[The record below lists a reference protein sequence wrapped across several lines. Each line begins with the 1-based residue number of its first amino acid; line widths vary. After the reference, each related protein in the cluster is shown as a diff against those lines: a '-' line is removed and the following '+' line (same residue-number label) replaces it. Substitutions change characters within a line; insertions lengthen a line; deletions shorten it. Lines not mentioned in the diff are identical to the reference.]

1 MKTMGLFVKLHRQS
15 CKLILCLNLVV
26 SFKIFNDMA
35 TARFTWHLA
44 MLILNVRW
52 YEHLPGRFPNT
63 KCQNLQQTQNWTLWN
78 GSDSNQDLSIH
89 CHNVW
94 FLIPLLFRL
103 YHLDFELASWKT
115 INGNVGGIF
124 TEPDYVWG
132 SSCRVQEKFFA
143 LQSILTPKDTGQII
157 CIFSLREFSCVKK
170 YFRDLVNRVFSPS
183 IGAILAISFT
193 S

>member
-1 MKTMGLFVKLHRQS
+1 MAFSHANSQYQMIWTFARTVSEYQVLKSPTDPKLDT
-15 CKLILCLNLVV
+15 V
-26 SFKIFNDMA
+26 M
-35 TARFTWHLA
+35 
-44 MLILNVRW
+44 
-52 YEHLPGRFPNT
+52 
-63 KCQNLQQTQNWTLWN
+63 WN

-89 CHNVW
+89 CHSVW

-103 YHLDFELASWKT
+103 CHLDFELASWKT

-132 SSCRVQEKFFA
+132 SSCRAQEKFFA

>member
-26 SFKIFNDMA
+26 SFKIFNNMA

-124 TEPDYVWG
+124 TEPDLCV
-132 SSCRVQEKFFA
+132 RIF
-143 LQSILTPKDTGQII
+143 LQSTRKVLRSAINFDPERYRSNNMYFLTSR
-157 CIFSLREFSCVKK
+157 IFLC
-170 YFRDLVNRVFSPS
+170 
-183 IGAILAISFT
+183 
-193 S
+193 